1 MAEVALVAMPFGPL
15 FTPTIALSLLKPALS
30 RRGISSSTH
39 YFLIDYAERVGLRF
53 YNSIVGHDPIPLTK
67 LAGEWIFSGALLGST
82 EDDLRAYIDEVLLDQ
97 DHGLNRCPKVSRR
110 RIARLV
116 AEHANADA
124 FLDLCLEQLLAQK
137 PRVVGL
143 TSAFEQHVPSL
154 ALARRIREAAPETF
168 IVLGGANCEGAMGAE
183 TVRQFP
189 FVDAVVSGEGD
200 LLFPELVSRILGGRS
215 FDDLPGIR
223 TRAKVEREFAA
234 NHFDNAPPILDLDA
248 LPEPDFEDYLQR
260 FRRSRFYRRWQ
271 PRLIFETSRG
281 CWWGE
286 RSHCTFCGLNGA
298 TMKFRSKSAERVLG
312 EIESMTTRYP
322 GYDVDTSDNI
332 LDLGYFDS
340 VLPELARKNVQVGL
354 FYETKSNLKKDQV
367 RLLRAAG
374 ITRIQPGVESLSDD
388 VLKRVR
394 KGVSALQNVQ
404 LLKWCREVGLE
415 VGWNILCGIPGE
427 PAAEYERMAEIV
439 PLLTHLPPPSCISRV
454 RLDRFSP
461 NFFDAERQGF
471 RDVRPVECYRH
482 IYRSLPAEAL
492 HNLAYYFDYD
502 YCVPQDP
509 DHYAAALD
517 YAVWEW
523 GQAHAQS
530 ALFSIDSG
538 DHLMIWDLRPAAQQ
552 FLTVLSGLE
561 RRLYLACDAISYP
574 RALAAAL
581 SCREEDVHAAIAPLL
596 ERGLMLRDGERL
608 LALAIPVGDYAPG
621 EAIVE
626 RFHAM
631 ARVVGQASSRR
642 ILIPWNAKAAPAA
655 ELRRGTGRRPRPL
668 DASRFVVESNHVVLQ
683 PN

>member
-1 MAEVALVAMPFGPL
+1 MPFGPL

-53 YNSIVGHDPIPLTK
+53 YNSIVDHDLIPLTK
-67 LAGEWIFSGALLGST
+67 LAGEWIFSGALLDSSP
-82 EDDLRAYIDEVLLDQ
+82 EDVRAYVEQVLLDR
-97 DHGLNRCPKVSRR
+97 DRGLNRCRKVSRR
-110 RIARLV
+110 RIERLV
-116 AEHANADA
+116 AEHAAAGA
-124 FLDLCLEQLLAQK
+124 FLDFCVEQLLPLE

-154 ALARRIREAAPETF
+154 ALAKRIKAAAPDTF

-183 TVRQFP
+183 TVRRFP
-189 FVDAVVSGEGD
+189 FVDATLSGEGD
-200 LLFPELVSRILGGRS
+200 LVFPELVSRLLGGRS
-215 FDDLPGIR
+215 IEDLPGIR

-234 NHFDNAPPILDLDA
+234 GHFDNTPPILDLDA
-248 LPEPDFEDYLQR
+248 LPEPDYEDYLQR
-260 FRRSRFYRRWQ
+260 FRRSRFFRHWQ

-298 TMKFRSKSAERVLG
+298 TMKFRSKSAGRVLG
-312 EIESMTTRYP
+312 ELESVMTRYP
-322 GYDVDTSDNI
+322 GHDLDTSDNI
-332 LDLGYFDS
+332 LDLGYFES
-340 VLPELARKNVQVGL
+340 VLPELARRDVQVGL
-354 FYETKSNLKKDQV
+354 FYETKSNLKKEQV

-374 ITRIQPGVESLSDD
+374 ISRIQPGIESLSDE
-388 VLKRVR
+388 VLRRVR

-404 LLKWCREVGLE
+404 LLKWCKEAGLD
-415 VGWNILCGIPGE
+415 VSWNILCGIPGE

-439 PLLTHLPPPSCISRV
+439 PLLTHLPPPASISRI

-502 YCVPQDP
+502 YRLPQDP
-509 DHYAAALD
+509 DGYAAALD
-517 YAVWEW
+517 DAVYEW
-523 GQAHAQS
+523 GEVHAQS
-530 ALFSIDSG
+530 ALFSIDLA
-538 DHLMIWDLRPAAQQ
+538 DHLMIWDLRPVAQQ

-561 RRLYLACDAISYP
+561 RRVYLACDAISYP
-574 RALAAAL
+574 RRLAAAL
-581 SCREEDVHAAIAPLL
+581 SCREDDVAAAVAPLVD
-596 ERGLMLRDGERL
+596 RGLILRDGERL
-608 LALAIPVGDYAPG
+608 LALAIPVGEYEPAP
-621 EAIVE
+621 AIVE
-626 RFHAM
+626 RFHAV
-631 ARVVGQASSRR
+631 AQAVGHASSRR
-642 ILIPWNAKAAPAA
+642 ILIPWNAKAAPPA
-655 ELRRGTGRRPRPL
+655 ELRRRTGRRLRPL

-683 PN
+683 QH